1 MPNTSRVDIQE
12 ALAPADKAYAKIAYS
27 LAEAV
32 LTSGLSR
39 SMLYLAIGRGELEA
53 RKCGARTL
61 ILGSD
66 LRQFLQKLPPMTKGT
81 TTQRV
86 SKVGME

>member
-1 MPNTSRVDIQE
+1 MSVAT
-12 ALAPADKAYAKIAYS
+12 
-27 LAEAV
+27 V
-32 LTSGLSR
+32 LTTTEGKVAFTIKEAARASGISR
-39 SMLYLAIGRGELEA
+39 SLLYIAIGRGALRA

-81 TTQRV
+81 TAQRV